1 MQGLVETILET
12 LPAEAAIM
20 IVAALPVIEVR
31 GAIPLAVT
39 LGLPPLYGT
48 FLSFVGSMIPFPF
61 VFFFVRPI
69 FRYLRSKEAVKHLVD
84 SFIERTMRNNRDKV
98 EKYGALGLL
107 LLVAIPL
114 PGTGV
119 WTGSIVAALMDM
131 RFKLA
136 CPAIFIGNAIAA
148 IIVMVVSYGVAG
160 VVG

>member
-69 FRYLRSKEAVKHLVD
+69 FRYLRSKELSLIH
-84 SFIERTMRNNRDKV
+84 I
-98 EKYGALGLL
+98 
-107 LLVAIPL
+107 
-114 PGTGV
+114 
-119 WTGSIVAALMDM
+119 
-131 RFKLA
+131 
-136 CPAIFIGNAIAA
+136 
-148 IIVMVVSYGVAG
+148 
-160 VVG
+160 